1 MSASGGDP
9 FIGRVFKDA
18 YRIES
23 KLGEGGFGAVYAA
36 IQLAV
41 ERPVAIKVL
50 RPDRLAHDEELR
62 GLLTRRFQRE
72 AVATSRL
79 MHPNTVRLIDFG
91 QSADGVLFLVLELLH
106 GADLSEIIRRDAPIE
121 LARVARIGQQ
131 VCQSLSE
138 AHGLGIIHRDLK
150 PSNIF
155 VQDFDGVRDFVKVM
169 DFGIAR
175 VVAADSAQSQ
185 LTRTGTVQGTP
196 RYMAPEQAMA
206 LETGPPSDLYALGC
220 ILYEMLTG
228 GPVFDAETLLA
239 ISLAHVQTPPPH
251 LDLPGIPAPL
261 VEAWDAVIQLLLR
274 KNPADRPQSGGEVVG
289 LLRDLE
295 AASSIAHIVRQPP
308 TPGTAADADW
318 PSTPAIAAPSLSL
331 QQDEPTAHAV
341 GLQTFGDGSPA
352 SAIRL
357 PKSSKTPW
365 LVAAAAVPV
374 AALLAWL
381 LLSPGSAPTPL
392 APSNAVASRP
402 SHGPRHRPV
411 RGPGPGH
418 GPGHSL
424 RGRLRLRLRLRGRL
438 RVRLRVRLRLR
449 LRLRLRVLRLR
460 LRLRLRGRARGRR
473 RRRRPPPPATLSV
486 TSRPSG
492 AAVHRGDSPDAPV
505 ICTTPCDDLQLPAG
519 TAPESLVLRL
529 PGHLDTVVVARLD
542 PGTTFRAATVLDPAP
557 ATPSARPR
565 DPKRPATTAPA
576 AASPPSTTA
585 TPPGSDATAIAPATS
600 PSHTAAPSTEP
611 AGPAE
616 PAKPKTT
623 TPPRPK
629 TLPTLREAAPAK
641 PARALPGL
649 RTDDSE

>member
-392 APSNAVASRP
+392 APSNAVATAPATDPATAP
-402 SHGPRHRPV
+402 SAATAPATAPATV
-411 RGPGPGH
+411 SEADSDSDSDSDSEADSDSDSESDSASASASASASDSDSEAAPE
-418 GPGHSL
+418 
-424 RGRLRLRLRLRGRL
+424 
-438 RVRLRVRLRLR
+438 
-449 LRLRLRVLRLR
+449 
-460 LRLRLRGRARGRR
+460 AAAAAAA
-473 RRRRPPPPATLSV
+473 PPPATLSV